1 MCGGN
6 LGILN
11 MAHGVTLSNFPKLDD
26 FLRFR
31 KLVWGLRENREIRK
45 KGAEVGFLVV
55 WQAGGEKLHGVMIS
69 FEGKG
74 KLELGLWT
82 WLYTVFIVFGGKE
95 KQNPSQSNGQ
105 WVNL

>member
-45 KGAEVGFLVV
+45 KGAEVGFWWFGRL
-55 WQAGGEKLHGVMIS
+55 
-69 FEGKG
+69 EGKNSM
-74 KLELGLWT
+74 E
-82 WLYTVFIVFGGKE
+82 
-95 KQNPSQSNGQ
+95 
-105 WVNL
+105 